1 MRQMT
6 SGAGGRKINL
16 TSAKSER
23 MIGASHVVSRGRAP
37 YLAYAD
43 RRRNVVYKV
52 LLSGGLPLIVTLA
65 GLITPTP
72 APASPPQRTFHIKNE
87 GDAAPPKSSPR
98 PGTWRGERE
107 RT

>member
-52 LLSGGLPLIVTLA
+52 LSSGGLPLIVALAVFINPPSPHPPPPPRTLPSQSYGDRA
-65 GLITPTP
+65 TLPHARRP
-72 APASPPQRTFHIKNE
+72 APR
-87 GDAAPPKSSPR
+87 
-98 PGTWRGERE
+98 
-107 RT
+107 